1 MAAAGK
7 SRNVPR
13 AAPGA
18 GDTPRPRPGKAELLR
33 QTQEKHR
40 AARKKM
46 LEAAL
51 AENAVAVEAMRRF
64 RGRLV
69 DLDKVVEDYGLT
81 RSALAESLGFADETL
96 QRAERL
102 KAPKTQMRLREMLD
116 ILARVEPWAGGKLQ
130 AMSWYRAQ
138 GIAALGDQTA
148 EALVRQ
154 NEAAIV
160 RAYLDALAAGGYA

>member
-7 SRNVPR
+7 RQPLAHSTPSDR
-13 AAPGA
+13 A
-18 GDTPRPRPGKAELLR
+18 TRPRRTKDELLKE
-33 QTQEKHR
+33 TAAKSR
-40 AARKKM
+40 ANRKEL

-51 AENAVAVEAMRRF
+51 AENAAAVKAIAPF
-64 RGRLV
+64 KGRLV
-69 DLDKVVEDYGLT
+69 DIDKVLNDYALT
-81 RSALAESLGFADETL
+81 KAALAESLGFADETL

-102 KAPKTQMRLREMLD
+102 KAPKTQMRLREMLE
-116 ILARVEPWAGGKLQ
+116 ILVRVEPWAGGKLQ

-154 NEAAIV
+154 NEAASV
-160 RAYLDALAAGGYA
+160 RAYLDALAAGAYA